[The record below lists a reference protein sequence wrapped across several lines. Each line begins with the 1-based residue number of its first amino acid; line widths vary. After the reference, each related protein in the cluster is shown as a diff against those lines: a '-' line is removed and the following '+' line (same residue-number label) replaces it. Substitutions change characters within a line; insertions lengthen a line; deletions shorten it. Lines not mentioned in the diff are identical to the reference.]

1 MIAIKKE
8 KEKRLK
14 RMGTSLRLLRTSQ
27 NQALMR
33 KKKRKSSERSNF
45 TGRKQLREEDLED
58 SDEMT
63 PDEIRSLLVKQ
74 GLLKA

>member
-58 SDEMT
+58 IDEMT